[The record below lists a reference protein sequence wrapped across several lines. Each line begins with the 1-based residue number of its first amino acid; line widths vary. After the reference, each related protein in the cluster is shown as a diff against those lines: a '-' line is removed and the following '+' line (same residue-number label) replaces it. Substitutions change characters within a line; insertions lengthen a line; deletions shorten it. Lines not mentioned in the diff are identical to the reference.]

1 MTKYVP
7 AQRIAGLT
15 LHKANYRQSG
25 NPAIRQSGNPAIRQS
40 GNPAIRL
47 CGFTVFPLFSI
58 PAMCDHRTMTFHG
71 FVAVQARGVVALP
84 ADVRRR
90 LHLDESG
97 AQVEITERE
106 DGVLELRPALPIPAD
121 QRWFWQDRWQQREK
135 EVDEHV
141 AAGRVTVHDDGD
153 AFLGHLDQLDAQAQA
168 GESAPDAESQ
178 S

>member
-1 MTKYVP
+1 M
-7 AQRIAGLT
+7 A
-15 LHKANYRQSG
+15 
-25 NPAIRQSGNPAIRQS
+25 
-40 GNPAIRL
+40 
-47 CGFTVFPLFSI
+47 
-58 PAMCDHRTMTFHG
+58 FHG

-121 QRWFWQDRWQQREK
+121 QRWFWQDRWQRREK
-135 EVDEHV
+135 EVDQHV
-141 AAGRVTVHDDGD
+141 AAGRVTVHDG
-153 AFLGHLDQLDAQAQA
+153 AESFVAHLERLDAEARVDDA
-168 GESAPDAESQ
+168 AAAAPPS

>member
-1 MTKYVP
+1 M
-7 AQRIAGLT
+7 A
-15 LHKANYRQSG
+15 
-25 NPAIRQSGNPAIRQS
+25 
-40 GNPAIRL
+40 
-47 CGFTVFPLFSI
+47 
-58 PAMCDHRTMTFHG
+58 FHG
-71 FVAVQARGVVALP
+71 FVAVQGRGVVALP
-84 ADVRRR
+84 AEVRRR

-153 AFLGHLDQLDAQAQA
+153 AFLDHLDQLDDQADEA
-168 GESAPDAESQ
+168 AADTEPES
-178 S
+178 